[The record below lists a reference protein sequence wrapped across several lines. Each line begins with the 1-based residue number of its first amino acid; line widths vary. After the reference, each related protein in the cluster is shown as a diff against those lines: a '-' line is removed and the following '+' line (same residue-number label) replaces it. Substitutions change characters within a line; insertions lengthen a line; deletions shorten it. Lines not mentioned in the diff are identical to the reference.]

1 MLRKKLGQIGEI
13 IAVNY
18 LRERDYKIIELNFRT
33 KTGEIDI
40 ICRQNKAYIFVEVK
54 TRSSQLFGYP
64 EEALTQDKL
73 ARLEQLAQEYC
84 EQIKF
89 NGEWRIEAISIIINS
104 KKKSLGI
111 KHLTDLE

>member
-1 MLRKKLGQIGEI
+1 MLRKKLGQIGET
-13 IAVNY
+13 IAVSY
-18 LRERDYKIIELNFRT
+18 LRERDYKIIERNFRT
-33 KTGEIDI
+33 QTGEVDI
-40 ICRQNKAYIFVEVK
+40 ICKKDKVYIFVEVK

-84 EQIKF
+84 EHIRF

-111 KHLTDLE
+111 KHLTNLG

>member
-1 MLRKKLGQIGEI
+1 MLRKQLGKIGEI

-18 LRERDYKIIELNFRT
+18 LRDHDYWIVERNFRT
-33 KTGEIDI
+33 KTGEVDI
-40 ICRQNKAYIFVEVK
+40 ICKKNKAYIFIEVK

-64 EEALTQDKL
+64 EEALTEEKL

-84 EQIKF
+84 QYIKF
-89 NGEWRIEAISIIINS
+89 TGEWRIEAISIIVNF

-111 KHLTDLE
+111 KHLTNLG